1 MKINSIN
8 NNGFTSKC
16 RIQGSVED
24 LKAISANI
32 YQNNS
37 KTVMFHPSA
46 IVHPKQKYAD
56 VIIANEK
63 DVEKVDKFLEGDLPF
78 DKRFGEF
85 GTKERGENIF
95 RHIWGKE
102 EIKTFDS
109 KNVLQAINNNKFDYS
124 TLDIIG

>member
-16 RIQGSVED
+16 RIQGRVED

-46 IVHPKQKYAD
+46 IVHPKQKYTD

-63 DVEKVDKFLEGDLPF
+63 DIEKVDKFL
-78 DKRFGEF
+78 RFGEF

-109 KNVLQAINNNKFDYS
+109 KNILQAINNNKFDYR